1 MTFEELW
8 EKVEQLKIIPDAGI
22 KQIPAVLSVRTKKK
36 LCNRPPEETASII
49 MNAIDHINL
58 GSIATLDS
66 LVWKQLK

>member
-1 MTFEELW
+1 MTFEELR

-36 LCNRPPEETASII
+36 LYNRPPEETASII
-49 MNAIDHINL
+49 MNAIDQINL